1 MHDPLSW
8 TLLEDFWIH
17 ILVAVEVALAAA
29 ASAHVVLNKRDVPAA
44 VGWAALAWLAP
55 FVGVGLYVL
64 FGINRIERKAHRL
77 RPETTR
83 IQEEAEVEEERLA
96 HRILDESFT
105 SLVSLGRL
113 GDELT
118 GFPLVDGNRI
128 EPLVNGDAAYPA
140 MLDAIANARHSVG
153 LATYIF
159 DSDAAGA
166 LFLDAL
172 DKAHR
177 RGVAVRVLVDGVG
190 QRYSRTPVPG
200 ILRER
205 GVPVAVF
212 LESSLPFRN
221 NYLNLR
227 NHRKILVVDGRVGFT
242 GGLNIR
248 EGCLLATEPKHPV
261 QDLHFRLEGPVI
273 GSLVRTF
280 ALDWDFASDEQ
291 LKGTSWYPALEP
303 AGDSIARG
311 VPGGPDEDFE
321 TIRRVILGAL
331 AQAQHRVRILSPY
344 FLPDPTLI
352 TALNVTALRGVQVE
366 ILVPRKSNL
375 RIVHWASAAQMGQLL
390 QDGVRVFLTEP
401 PFDHTKLML
410 VDGQW
415 SFFGSANW
423 DQRSL
428 RLNFELN
435 VECYDRKLAATLND
449 LVDAKLAT
457 GEELT
462 LEWVRS
468 RPLPIKL
475 RNGFA
480 RLFSPYL

>member
-1 MHDPLSW
+1 LSW
-8 TLLEDFWIH
+8 TLLEEFWIH
-17 ILVAVEVALAAA
+17 ILVAVEIALAAT

-55 FVGVGLYVL
+55 FVGVSLYVL

-159 DSDAAGA
+159 DSDAAGS

-172 DKAHR
+172 DKAHH

-190 QRYSRTPVPG
+190 QRYSRTPVPS

-212 LESSLPFRN
+212 LESALPIRN

-248 EGCLLATEPKHPV
+248 EGCLLETQSKHQV
-261 QDLHFRLEGPVI
+261 QDLHFRLEGPVV

-291 LKGTSWYPALEP
+291 LNGTAWYPVLEP
-303 AGDSIARG
+303 TGDSIARG

-331 AQAQHRVRILSPY
+331 AQAQRRVRVLSPY

-375 RIVHWASAAQMGQLL
+375 RVVHWAATSQVGQLL

-415 SFFGSANW
+415 CFFGSANW

-435 VECYDRKLAATLND
+435 VECYDRALAAKLNG

-457 GEELT
+457 AEKLT
-462 LEWVRS
+462 LEWVRAL
-468 RPLPIKL
+468 PLPIKL

>member
-1 MHDPLSW
+1 MSW
-8 TLLEDFWIH
+8 ALLEEFWIL
-17 ILVAVEVALAAA
+17 ILVALEITLAAG

-77 RPETTR
+77 RPETAR
-83 IQEEAEVEEERLA
+83 IQEEVEVAEERLA
-96 HRILDESFT
+96 HRMLEASFPG
-105 SLVSLGRL
+105 LVSLGRL
-113 GDELT
+113 GDSLT
-118 GFPLVDGNRI
+118 GFPLLDGNRV
-128 EPLVNGDAAYPA
+128 EPLANGDAAYPV
-140 MLDAIANARHSVG
+140 MLDAIENARRSVG

-159 DSDAAGA
+159 DNDSAGA
-166 LFLDAL
+166 MFLDAL
-172 DKAHR
+172 DRAHR

-190 QRYSRTPVPG
+190 QRYSRPPMP
-200 ILRER
+200 IALRER
-205 GVPVAVF
+205 GIPVAVF
-212 LESSLPFRN
+212 LESTLPIRN
-221 NYLNLR
+221 TYLNLR
-227 NHRKILVVDGRVGFT
+227 NHRKILVVDGRVAFT

-248 EGCLLATEPKHPV
+248 EGCLLEAKPAHPV
-261 QDLHFRLEGPVI
+261 QDTHFRLEGPVV

-291 LKGTSWYPALEP
+291 LNGTAWYPVLKA
-303 AGDSIARG
+303 AGNCIARG
-311 VPGGPDEDFE
+311 VAGGPDEDFE
-321 TIRRVILGAL
+321 TIRRMILGAL
-331 AQAQHRVRILSPY
+331 AQAQRRVRILSPY

-352 TALNVTALRGVQVE
+352 TALNVTALRGVEVE
-366 ILVPRKSNL
+366 ILVPRESNL
-375 RIVHWASAAQMGQLL
+375 RFVHWAAAAQVGQLL
-390 QDGVRVFLTEP
+390 QDGVRIFLTEP

-415 SFFGSANW
+415 CFFGSANW

-435 VECYDRKLAATLND
+435 VECYDRALVSKLD
-449 LVDAKLAT
+449 GLVDGKILA

-462 LEWVRS
+462 LERVRS
-468 RPLPIKL
+468 QPLPIKL